1 MLHDFVDGFNKKYD
15 IVLPYLQ
22 FLIVYHMKLFL
33 YPNYRDVYKSVL
45 DQQEQKVFVDNFIK
59 VLKFIDPQFI
69 KEQDMPM
76 YYKEFM
82 FHLLKENTEAL
93 ENIKKKEYCLVHV
106 LLLRQK

>member
-33 YPNYRDVYKSVL
+33 YPTYRDIYKSVL

-59 VLKFIDPQFI
+59 ILKFIDPQFI

-82 FHLLKENTEAL
+82 FHLLEANIEPL
-93 ENIKKKEYCLVHV
+93 ENIKKKEYYKVHV
-106 LLLRQK
+106 LLLR